1 MSQQQN
7 AAPVSHPPGRHYQV
21 RGHRLWVETE
31 GEGEPLMVLAGLGPA
46 GSHVI
51 FHPFFSGLAS
61 THRVIYVDL
70 HGRGRSDHPA
80 DLREITFAGDV
91 ADVAG
96 LIRELGLGPVHLYG
110 FSYGG
115 LLGQALAL
123 EHPQLLRS
131 LIIANSLH
139 SPEMWQANHANINA
153 ELARQ
158 HPQVWDQITALRRQ
172 GRRSTDPEMAALF
185 TAAARLVRF
194 YNPDNAQLLAS
205 EPGAR
210 NFELYPLFVGSD
222 VDFIIGGE
230 VARIPDFRPRL
241 KEITVPVMVLAG
253 RCDRALYPQLQRQF
267 TEYAPQIRLEFAER
281 SGSFTHVE
289 EPATVFR
296 LVREFTCHDL
306 GQRGG

>member
-1 MSQQQN
+1 MTEVIH
-7 AAPVSHPPGRHYQV
+7 APGRPYQV
-21 RGHRLWVETE
+21 RGHQLWVEAE
-31 GEGEPLMVLAGLGPA
+31 GEGPPLLVLAGLGPA

-51 FHPFFSGLAS
+51 FHPFFTGMAR

-70 HGRGRSDHPA
+70 YGRGRSDVPA
-80 DLREITFAGDV
+80 DLAEITFVGDV
-91 ADVAG
+91 ADIAE
-96 LIRELGLGPVHLYG
+96 LIGALELGPVHVYG

-123 EHPQLLRS
+123 EHPELLRS

-158 HPQVWDQITALRRQ
+158 HPDVWDRIIALHAA
-172 GRRSTDPEMAALF
+172 GHRSTDPEMAAEF
-185 TAAARLVRF
+185 AAAARLVRF
-194 YNPDNAQLLAS
+194 YDPDHAALLPS

-210 NFELYPLFVGSD
+210 NLELYPLFVGAD

-253 RCDRALYPQLQRQF
+253 RYDRALYPRLQRQF
-267 TEYAPQIRLEFAER
+267 AESNPRIRLEFLER
-281 SGSFTHVE
+281 SGSFSHVE
-289 EPATVFR
+289 EPEAVFA
-296 LVREFTCHDL
+296 LIREFTS
-306 GQRGG
+306 Q

>member
-1 MSQQQN
+1 MTT
-7 AAPVSHPPGRHYQV
+7 VSHAPGRHYEV

-31 GEGEPLMVLAGLGPA
+31 GDGPPLLLLAGLGPA

-51 FHPFFSGLAS
+51 FHPFFGAMAR

-70 HGRGRSDHPA
+70 YGRGRSDRPTRLA
-80 DLREITFAGDV
+80 EVTFAGDV
-91 ADVAG
+91 ADIAE
-96 LIRELGLGPVHLYG
+96 LIRALDLGPVHVYG

-123 EHPQLLRS
+123 EHPGLLRS

-158 HPQVWDQITALRRQ
+158 DPDVWERITALRSA
-172 GRRSTDPEMAALF
+172 GHKSTDPEVAAEF
-185 TAAARLVRF
+185 ATAARLVRF
-194 YNPDNAQLLAS
+194 YNPDNAALLAT
-205 EPGAR
+205 EPSAR
-210 NFELYPLFVGSD
+210 NLELYPVFVGAD

-241 KEITVPVMVLAG
+241 KEMTVPVMVLAG
-253 RCDRALYPQLQRQF
+253 RYDRALYPRLQREF
-267 TEYAPQIRLEFAER
+267 TDSDPRIRLEFLER
-281 SGSFTHVE
+281 SGSFPTWRNPRRSSRWSASSPVSD
-289 EPATVFR
+289 R
-296 LVREFTCHDL
+296 LP
-306 GQRGG
+306 

>member
-1 MSQQQN
+1 
-7 AAPVSHPPGRHYQV
+7 
-21 RGHRLWVETE
+21 VEIE
-31 GEGEPLMVLAGLGPA
+31 GDGQPLVLLAGLGPA

-51 FHPFFSGLAS
+51 FHPFFTGLAD
-61 THRVIYVDL
+61 THRLIYVDL
-70 HGRGRSDHPA
+70 HGRGRSDRPA
-80 DLREITFAGDV
+80 GLADITFADDV
-91 ADVAG
+91 ADVAE
-96 LIRELGLGPVHLYG
+96 LIGELGLGPVHVYG

-123 EHPQLLRS
+123 DHPELLGT

-139 SPEMWQANHANINA
+139 SPEMWQANHVNINA

-158 HPQVWDQITALRRQ
+158 HPEVWDRITALRAQ
-172 GRRSTDPEMAALF
+172 GLKSTDPELTEQF

-194 YNPDNAQLLAS
+194 YHPDNAGLLAN

-210 NFELYPLFVGSD
+210 NIELYPLFVGAD

-253 RCDRALYPQLQRQF
+253 RYDRALYPRLQRQF
-267 TEYAPQIRLEFAER
+267 TEYAPQIRLEFLER
-281 SGSFTHVE
+281 SGSFSHVE
-289 EPATVFR
+289 EPDAVFALIR
-296 LVREFTCHDL
+296 DFTDHAD
-306 GQRGG
+306 RR